1 VGGRVGV
8 AKVAEYRAIFGGAGA
23 DLRLLG
29 APDENRFTMSR
40 TGEMGVRLSPCF
52 KKEIP
57 VIDCLR
63 SDLPA
68 RR

>member
-1 VGGRVGV
+1 VLVRISDC
-8 AKVAEYRAIFGGAGA
+8 R
-23 DLRLLG
+23 G

-40 TGEMGVRLSPCF
+40 TGEMGVRLSPCL
-52 KKEIP
+52 KSKNEIP